1 MSLTW
6 WFPGSTFACSQNAW
20 LRARASNVLTRRD
33 ELRHAWSTIQN
44 WTFGAVRGSSG
55 AIAARAESALFY
67 V

>member
-33 ELRHAWSTIQN
+33 ELRHAWNKIQN
-44 WTFGAVRGSSG
+44 WMFCVAPAVIS
-55 AIAARAESALFY
+55 
-67 V
+67 